1 LSFLNKQILAKATM
15 KEYPVNLKI
24 DYSEQSDRLTAILR
38 LILVIPIV
46 IILALISTYAEALSL
61 AIAMMIL
68 FKEKYPKWWFDWNI
82 GITKFTYRIA
92 AYVLL
97 MRDEYPATDHEQSVK
112 ITIPYPDVKNELKRW
127 MPLVKWILVIPHV
140 VVLLFL
146 FIGVVLATIFALLAI
161 LFTGKYPKG
170 IFDFVEGFLR
180 WALRVSAFALL
191 LTTDEYPP
199 FRLKE

>member
-1 LSFLNKQILAKATM
+1 M

-112 ITIPYPDVKNELKRW
+112 LTIPYPDVKNELKRW

-140 VVLLFL
+140 IVLLFL
-146 FIGVVLATIFALLAI
+146 FIGVIIATIFALLAI

-170 IFDFVEGFLR
+170 IFVFVEGFLR
-180 WALRVSAFALL
+180 WTLRVSAFALL